1 VKTIDEIRDAFLHVH
16 HVAIGT
22 SERSYMSIPADP
34 KRDADLIVMAAIDEL
49 NALREYRDCEQ
60 ARLDARAEEVREA
73 CAKLVD
79 LAAIH
84 ESPAA
89 PNYLDDLAEKVRATP
104 LTATPLADALRDE
117 REVSE
122 SLRAQL
128 HEAVERLD
136 EFGSQPTLA
145 DGIQAMRLRLVEL
158 RARVAELEAR
168 RWIQCT
174 SVSNECLGGC
184 ANAKEHDR
192 HRHAT
197 LTHRAEKAEAERDEW
212 RRQLRDAE
220 RYAAEQEMAYADLT
234 AELAMVR
241 AAGKELTME
250 FEGVEAERDALRA
263 QVEAARTY
271 ARQALDYG
279 EDCDASDLI
288 RAMDEAK
295 P

>member
-1 VKTIDEIRDAFLHVH
+1 MSD
-16 HVAIGT
+16 AIGCGDNSCVFKVLRGPGVGT
-22 SERSYMSIPADP
+22 NGGCRCFKQFRHWDSIEGTWNDS
-34 KRDADLIVMAAIDEL
+34 AI
-49 NALREYRDCEQ
+49 NR
-60 ARLDARAEEVREA
+60 VRQ
-73 CAKLVD
+73 D
-79 LAAIH
+79 TQ
-84 ESPAA
+84 
-89 PNYLDDLAEKVRATP
+89 R
-104 LTATPLADALRDE
+104 LADELRDE